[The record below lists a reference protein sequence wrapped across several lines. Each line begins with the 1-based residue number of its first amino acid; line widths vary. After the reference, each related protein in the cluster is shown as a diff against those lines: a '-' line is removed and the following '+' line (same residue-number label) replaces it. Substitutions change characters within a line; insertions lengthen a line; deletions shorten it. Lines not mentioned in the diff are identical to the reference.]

1 MSLPVLN
8 KWSCL
13 KTFKWQKKTRRRGN
27 LILKPQDL
35 FSTSPALYSQCWTS
49 EGDLQSGKNKKI
61 RNSQKK
67 KMKGEMMLNKKRKK
81 KNNTSAVRNFWASP
95 RALNNRRMQ
104 RYFKKTKCD
113 SGMFHLECLSAF
125 LIITSLLPLTSDTIH
140 SSSTL
145 FSAVPT
151 QVACTG
157 HHHTQKH
164 WQIKMHWMTERT
176 NYSLAF
182 RWKLII
188 HPLIVTLSIR
198 IWTLKSSSTVECF
211 AEYSTN
217 IQTKICRFLQTV
229 LLELWWKKAWKKKV
243 SCVPFLSKCTAHFK
257 SSTEMQ
263 NNDGLLQDKK
273 ETGTGNVSAVTDTDT

>member
-1 MSLPVLN
+1 
-8 KWSCL
+8 
-13 KTFKWQKKTRRRGN
+13 
-27 LILKPQDL
+27 
-35 FSTSPALYSQCWTS
+35 
-49 EGDLQSGKNKKI
+49 
-61 RNSQKK
+61 
-67 KMKGEMMLNKKRKK
+67 
-81 KNNTSAVRNFWASP
+81 
-95 RALNNRRMQ
+95 MQ

-182 RWKLII
+182 WWKLII

-229 LLELWWKKAWKKKV
+229 LLELWWKKAWKKKWV
-243 SCVPFLSKCTAHFK
+243 ASRFYPNALHILSHQQKC
-257 SSTEMQ
+257 
-263 NNDGLLQDKK
+263 KK
-273 ETGTGNVSAVTDTDT
+273 MMVCSKTKRKRVQGTFQL